1 VDAALLAARDVDVS
15 WFAEELK
22 AAEVKLLQYRNKA
35 GGPQEV
41 LRNAALIREVM
52 AGSDCRLILNDRA
65 DLAVFAEWDGVHV
78 GQGDLSPEDAKAV
91 VLRTMPTHRMKQ
103 ERDEWGTQI
112 VPGSGLDFRSG
123 LWVGVSTHTEEQVR
137 VADASCADYVAV
149 GPVFATRTKVDAEP
163 VIGLEGVRRA
173 RALTKK
179 PIVAIGGITRGNA
192 RSVIDAGADSVAV
205 ISALFVEG
213 ETVEKVARDF
223 LEILR

>member
-1 VDAALLAARDVDVS
+1 MRAAGVQ
-15 WFAEELK
+15 
-22 AAEVKLLQYRNKA
+22 LLQYRNKL

-52 AGSDCRLILNDRA
+52 AGSGSRLIMNDRT
-65 DLAVFAEWDGVHV
+65 DLAVLAEWGGVHV
-78 GQGDLSPEDAKAV
+78 GQGDLLPEDVKAV

-103 ERDEWGTQI
+103 GREEWGNRI
-112 VPGSGLDFRSG
+112 VPESWLDFRSG

-149 GPVFATRTKVDAEP
+149 GPVFATGTKVDAEP

-173 RALTKK
+173 RALTRK
-179 PIVAIGGITRGNA
+179 PLVGIGGITRENA
-192 RSVIDAGADSVAV
+192 RNVIEAGADSVAV
-205 ISALFVEG
+205 ISAFFVEG

-223 LEILR
+223 LENLR